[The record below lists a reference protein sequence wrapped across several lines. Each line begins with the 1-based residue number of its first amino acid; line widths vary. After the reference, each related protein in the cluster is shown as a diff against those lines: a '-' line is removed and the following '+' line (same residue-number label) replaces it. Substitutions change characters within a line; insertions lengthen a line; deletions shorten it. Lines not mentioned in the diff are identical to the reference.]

1 MELISK
7 MAADPKSRQAS
18 NFNVRTLTGKIFLWQ
33 SGSYSGILGKTNH
46 SNHTPITDLHFFMLF
61 QNSIITVIVH
71 VSFGGANYE
80 NMYLNS

>member
-46 SNHTPITDLHFFMLF
+46 STESH
-61 QNSIITVIVH
+61 
-71 VSFGGANYE
+71 ANYRFALFHAFSE
-80 NMYLNS
+80 LHHHRYSSCLFWRGQL

>member
-46 SNHTPITDLHFFMLF
+46 SNHRFALFHAFSELHHHRYSSFFFWRGQL
-61 QNSIITVIVH
+61 
-71 VSFGGANYE
+71 
-80 NMYLNS
+80 